1 MLRKIKYFYY
11 IFKWNRTIYTSF
23 EFVLWYFLWLYLF
36 QIPFD
41 LFLFLYY
48 YIIYLA
54 LFGLVYPIV
63 YIYNDICDV
72 EKDKL
77 NKNRL
82 KYKPLAAWKVSINN
96 FLWYWI
102 IWIWLWLILASFSPN
117 VFMLFFWIAILFN
130 FFYTKYLKHIFIV
143 ENFAN
148 AFTHSFIRF
157 LLWIILAIKSLIHF
171 TINYKNFDID
181 QFKLLKHQLELVLSW
196 NSIFVIF
203 LIVLLHFIILVLWAI
218 YKRYI
223 EFNSNWISRTTLKR
237 YTQKIFNRLII
248 SLTIIYIL
256 LDILLLYIKFDYII
270 LFLSFIFI
278 ICINL
283 GYLCWKSKIL
293 DKILIRIFAW

>member
-1 MLRKIKYFYY
+1 MSKIKYIYY

-77 NKNRL
+77 NKDRL

-96 FLWYWI
+96 FLWCGI
-102 IWIWLWLILASFSPN
+102 IWIWLWLILASFSPS

-130 FFYTKYLKHIFIV
+130 FFYTKYLKHLFIV

-171 TINYKNFDID
+171 TINYKNFDIE
-181 QFKLLKHQLELVLSW
+181 QFKILKNQLEFVLSW
-196 NSIFVIF
+196 NSIFIIF

-223 EFNSNWISRTTLKR
+223 EFKSNWVSRTTLRK
-237 YTQKIFNRLII
+237 YSQKLFNKLII
-248 SLTIIYIL
+248 SLNIIYIL
-256 LDILLLYIKFDYII
+256 LDMLLLYIKFDYII
-270 LFLSFIFI
+270 LVLSLFFI
-278 ICINL
+278 ISINL
-283 GYLCWKSKIL
+283 GYLWWKYKIL
-293 DKILIRIFAW
+293 DKILIRVFAW